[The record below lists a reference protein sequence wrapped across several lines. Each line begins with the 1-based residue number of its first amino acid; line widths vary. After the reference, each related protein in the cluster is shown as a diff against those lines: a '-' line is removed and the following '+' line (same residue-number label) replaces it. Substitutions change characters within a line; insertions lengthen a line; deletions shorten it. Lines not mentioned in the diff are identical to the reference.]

1 MRVNRFAPTTIG
13 ALCGL
18 LLAAPLARAAQHQHM
33 PPPASHPGMQPVMPE
48 KVEKGEKAIK
58 VGKKGDV
65 KFDAETLVGDL
76 RLKPGRYQI
85 QHRTDG
91 PDHFVHAAS
100 VHTWSTLVPCHAKQR
115 RRQIR
120 RRRRLFQQPFR
131 FGCRG
136 AEIAR
141 GLALRSVQQ
150 ESLPGGCVRRAGSL
164 APLRAVGKHEGQL
177 T

>member
-91 PDHFVHAAS
+91 PDHFVHFKEVTKTGSTVAHPGEVKCRLEMLDHKVSATALHTRAEGAS
-100 VHTWSTLVPCHAKQR
+100 ERVTKVLIGGENVAH
-115 RRQIR
+115 
-120 RRRRLFQQPFR
+120 LF
-131 FGCRG
+131 
-136 AEIAR
+136 
-141 GLALRSVQQ
+141 
-150 ESLPGGCVRRAGSL
+150 
-164 APLRAVGKHEGQL
+164 
-177 T
+177 

>member
-33 PPPASHPGMQPVMPE
+33 PPSASHPGMQPVMPE
-48 KVEKGEKAIK
+48 KAEKGEKAIK

-65 KFDAETLVGDL
+65 KFDVETLVGDL

-91 PDHFVHAAS
+91 PDHFVHFTEVTKTGSTVAHPGEIKCRLETLDEKVPFTAVYTRQEGAS
-100 VHTWSTLVPCHAKQR
+100 ERVTKVLIGGENVTH
-115 RRQIR
+115 
-120 RRRRLFQQPFR
+120 LF
-131 FGCRG
+131 
-136 AEIAR
+136 
-141 GLALRSVQQ
+141 
-150 ESLPGGCVRRAGSL
+150 
-164 APLRAVGKHEGQL
+164 
-177 T
+177 

>member
-18 LLAAPLARAAQHQHM
+18 LLAAPLARATQHQHTA
-33 PPPASHPGMQPVMPE
+33 PPASHPGMQPVMPE
-48 KVEKGEKAIK
+48 KAEKGEKAIK

-91 PDHFVHAAS
+91 PDHFVHFTEVTKTGSTVAHPGEIKCRLETLDEKVPFTAVYTRQEGAS
-100 VHTWSTLVPCHAKQR
+100 ERVTKVLIGGENVAH
-115 RRQIR
+115 
-120 RRRRLFQQPFR
+120 LF
-131 FGCRG
+131 
-136 AEIAR
+136 
-141 GLALRSVQQ
+141 
-150 ESLPGGCVRRAGSL
+150 
-164 APLRAVGKHEGQL
+164 
-177 T
+177 